1 MGFGTISENLCS
13 LSFDNLS
20 QEAKWHETGLDNAD
34 EKKMVMITMMMT
46 RMVEIEMEMTM
57 MTEVEMTMMT

>member
-46 RMVEIEMEMTM
+46 RMMEMEMTM